1 MCASEVKSDRD
12 LLKLMLKTAM
22 LAVVVQSL
30 FEMLFRPKVVP
41 GSFDLEPKGWAYF
54 VRMAMVIALFEL
66 GPTFYAV
73 SSHSLD
79 MRRTLRVA
87 MVLIMTVPLIAGGL
101 WLQLIEFSAVTVD
114 QGGVKLRG
122 ASLFANGDYQFNQ
135 LDEVVLRKGLMSDVL
150 LFRWYDKI
158 HQSCWIYH
166 FDDRAT
172 SSLHVLVKKLEE
184 SGLKVV
190 EEIEGE

>member
-135 LDEVVLRKGLMSDVL
+135 LDE
-150 LFRWYDKI
+150 YDKI